1 MRLGSYKGLEMELH
15 QDKVQNAT
23 LAAVAIGD
31 AIEEK
36 LTDLRPTVAAEYDL
50 DDQLVTL
57 AIAKA
62 AVGIAASAAS
72 QATAMETQKSNELED
87 RLYEVVFEAMDET
100 RRSK

>member
-1 MRLGSYKGLEMELH
+1 MELH

-23 LAAVAIGD
+23 LAAVVIGD

-72 QATAMETQKSNELED
+72 RATAMETQKSNELEE
-87 RLYEVVFEAMDET
+87 RLYEIVFEAMDET